1 MASSVASI
9 HRTEKTDSFESFSL
23 NFQRARLTDEQFENL
38 CRNHPDLSFEIS
50 AKGELIVMP
59 PTLPD
64 SGWRNSELNLEI
76 GLWARADKTG
86 IVFDSST
93 IFTFP
98 NGAKR
103 SPDVAWLKR
112 EKWDSLTAAE
122 REKIS
127 RLVPDFV
134 IELRSST
141 DTLKTL
147 QSKMREYI
155 DNGVRLGW
163 LIDPKNKKVY
173 VYRAGGET
181 EILDNPE
188 TVSGEDVLENFRLN
202 VREIW

>member
-1 MASSVASI
+1 MGSDIESTR
-9 HRTEKTDSFESFSL
+9 RTKNFVPLESFSL

-38 CRNHPDLSFEIS
+38 CRNHRDLSFEMS
-50 AKGELIVMP
+50 AKGELIIMP

-64 SGWRNSELNLEI
+64 SGWRNNDLSFQVTA
-76 GLWARADKTG
+76 WSKKDKTG

-112 EKWDSLTAAE
+112 EKWDNLTEAE

-141 DTLKTL
+141 DALRNL

-155 DNGVRLGW
+155 ENGVRLGW

-173 VYRAGGET
+173 VYRANGET

-188 TVSGEDVLENFRLN
+188 TVSGEDVLKNFELN